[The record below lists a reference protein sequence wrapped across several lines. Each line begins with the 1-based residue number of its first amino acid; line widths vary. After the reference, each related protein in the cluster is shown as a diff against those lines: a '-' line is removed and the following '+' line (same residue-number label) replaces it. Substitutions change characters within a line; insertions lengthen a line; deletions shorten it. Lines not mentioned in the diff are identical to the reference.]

1 MRFGFDYLEE
11 IDPNEGSEISQIT
24 TTNGMYHKLV
34 DTKARND
41 ITTVRA
47 PKGVIRYGEVT
58 GVNIAKNSSFVE
70 SCKDYFKAIKER
82 GKYTKNPPTYEDIPL
97 MGVYTLSKTN
107 RAEHITPI
115 TVTFNAPNGTLQGGT
130 VFMPILAADEPFIL
144 IDNFTISGDNATHAI
159 TKKFFTMRT
168 T

>member
-11 IDPNEGSEISQIT
+11 IDPNEGTDISQIT
-24 TTNGMYHKLV
+24 TTDGMYHKLA
-34 DTKARND
+34 DTTARKD
-41 ITTVRA
+41 IATIRA

-58 GVNIAKNSSFVE
+58 GVNIAKNSSFVQ
-70 SCKDYFKAIKER
+70 SCKDYFKAIRER
-82 GKYTKNPPTYEDIPL
+82 GTYTHNPPTYEDIPL

-130 VFMPILAADEPFIL
+130 VFMPILAANEPFIL
-144 IDNFTISGDNATHAI
+144 IDNFTISGDNATHTI

-168 T
+168 E

>member
-1 MRFGFDYLEE
+1 MRLGFDFLEE
-11 IDPNEGSEISQIT
+11 IDENKGTDISQIT
-24 TTNGMYHKLV
+24 TTDGKYHKLA
-34 DTKARND
+34 DTTARND
-41 ITTVRA
+41 ITTIRA
-47 PKGVIRYGEVT
+47 PKGVIKYGEVT

-70 SCKDYFKAIKER
+70 SCNNYYNAIRER
-82 GKYTKNPPTYEDIPL
+82 GTYTHEPPTYEDIPL

-130 VFMPILAADEPFIL
+130 VYMPILAANEPFIL
-144 IDNFTISGDNATHAI
+144 IDNFTINGKNATHTI

-168 T
+168 E

>member
-1 MRFGFDYLEE
+1 MRFGFDFFEE
-11 IDPNEGSEISQIT
+11 IDENEGTNISQIT
-24 TTNGMYHKLV
+24 TTDGKYHKLA
-34 DTKARND
+34 DTTARND
-41 ITTVRA
+41 IATVRA

-58 GVNIAKNSSFVE
+58 GVNIAKNSSFVK
-70 SCKDYFKAIKER
+70 SCKDYFKAIRER
-82 GKYTKNPPTYEDIPL
+82 GTYTHEPPTYEDIPL

-115 TVTFNAPNGTLQGGT
+115 TVTFNAPNGILQGGT

-144 IDNFTISGDNATHAI
+144 IDNFTINGNNATHAI
-159 TKKFFTMRT
+159 TKKFFTMKT

>member
-1 MRFGFDYLEE
+1 MRLGFDFLEE
-11 IDPNEGSEISQIT
+11 VDPNEGTDISQIT
-24 TTNGMYHKLV
+24 TTNGLKHKLV
-34 DTKARND
+34 DTKARSD
-41 ITTVRA
+41 ITTIRA

-58 GVNIAKNSSFVE
+58 GTNIAKNSSFVE
-70 SCKDYFKAIKER
+70 SCKDYFKAIRER
-82 GKYTKNPPTYEDIPL
+82 GTYTHNPPTYEDIPL

-144 IDNFTISGDNATHAI
+144 IDNFTISGNNATHAI

-168 T
+168 Q

>member
-1 MRFGFDYLEE
+1 MRLGFDFLEE
-11 IDPNEGSEISQIT
+11 IDPNEGTEISQIT
-24 TTNGMYHKLV
+24 TTNGLKHKLV

-41 ITTVRA
+41 ITTIRA

-58 GVNIAKNSSFVE
+58 GTNIAKNSSFVE
-70 SCKDYFKAIKER
+70 SCKDYYKAIRER
-82 GKYTKNPPTYEDIPL
+82 GTYFHNPPTYEDIPL

-144 IDNFTISGDNATHAI
+144 IDNFTISGNNATHAI

-168 T
+168 N

>member
-1 MRFGFDYLEE
+1 MRLGFDFLEE
-11 IDPNEGSEISQIT
+11 IDPNEGTEISQIT
-24 TTNGMYHKLV
+24 TTNGLNHKLV

-41 ITTVRA
+41 ITTIKA

-58 GVNIAKNSSFVE
+58 GSNIAKNSSFVE
-70 SCKDYFKAIKER
+70 SCNDYYKAIRER
-82 GKYTKNPPTYEDIPL
+82 GNYTHNPPTYEDIPL

-144 IDNFTISGDNATHAI
+144 IDNFTISGNNATHAF

-168 T
+168 N

>member
-1 MRFGFDYLEE
+1 MRLGFDFLEE
-11 IDPNEGSEISQIT
+11 VDPNEGTDISQIT
-24 TTNGMYHKLV
+24 TTNGLKHKLV
-34 DTKARND
+34 DTKARSD
-41 ITTVRA
+41 ITTIRA

-58 GVNIAKNSSFVE
+58 GTNIAKNSSFVE
-70 SCKDYFKAIKER
+70 SCKDYFKAIRER
-82 GKYTKNPPTYEDIPL
+82 GTYTHNPPTYEDIPL

-144 IDNFTISGDNATHAI
+144 IDNFTISGNNATHAI
-159 TKKFFTMRT
+159 TKKFFTMKT
-168 T
+168 Q

>member
-1 MRFGFDYLEE
+1 
-11 IDPNEGSEISQIT
+11 
-24 TTNGMYHKLV
+24 
-34 DTKARND
+34 
-41 ITTVRA
+41 
-47 PKGVIRYGEVT
+47 
-58 GVNIAKNSSFVE
+58 
-70 SCKDYFKAIKER
+70 
-82 GKYTKNPPTYEDIPL
+82 

-144 IDNFTISGDNATHAI
+144 IDNFTISGNNATHAI

-168 T
+168 N

>member
-1 MRFGFDYLEE
+1 MRLGFDFLEE
-11 IDPNEGSEISQIT
+11 IDPEEGVSISQIT
-24 TTNGMYHKLV
+24 TTNGLKHKLV
-34 DTKARND
+34 DTKARSD
-41 ITTVRA
+41 ITTIRA

-58 GVNIAKNSSFVE
+58 GTNIAKNSSFVE
-70 SCKDYFKAIKER
+70 SCKDYYNAIRER
-82 GKYTKNPPTYEDIPL
+82 GNYFRNPPTYEDIPL

-130 VFMPILAADEPFIL
+130 VYMPILAADEPFIL
-144 IDNFTISGDNATHAI
+144 IDNFTISGNNATHAI

-168 T
+168 N

>member
-1 MRFGFDYLEE
+1 MRLGFDFLEE
-11 IDPNEGSEISQIT
+11 IDPNEGTDISQIT
-24 TTNGMYHKLV
+24 TTNGIKHKLV

-41 ITTVRA
+41 ITTIRA

-58 GVNIAKNSSFVE
+58 GTNIAKNSSFVE
-70 SCKDYFKAIKER
+70 SCKDYYKAIRER
-82 GKYTKNPPTYEDIPL
+82 GTYANKAPTYEDIPL

-144 IDNFTISGDNATHAI
+144 IDNFTISGNNATHTF

-168 T
+168 N

>member
-1 MRFGFDYLEE
+1 MRLGFDFLEE
-11 IDPNEGSEISQIT
+11 IDPNEGTVISQIT
-24 TTNGMYHKLV
+24 TTDGMYHKLA

-41 ITTVRA
+41 ITTIIA

-70 SCKDYFKAIKER
+70 SCNNYYKAIRER
-82 GKYTKNPPTYEDIPL
+82 GTYTHEPPTYEDIPL

-115 TVTFNAPNGTLQGGT
+115 TVTFNAPNGILQGGT
-130 VFMPILAADEPFIL
+130 VFMPILAANDPFIL
-144 IDNFTISGDNATHAI
+144 IDNFTISGENATHTF

-168 T
+168 E

>member
-1 MRFGFDYLEE
+1 MRLGFDFLEE
-11 IDPNEGSEISQIT
+11 IDPNEGTEISQIT
-24 TTNGMYHKLV
+24 TTNGLNHKLV

-41 ITTVRA
+41 IATVRA

-58 GVNIAKNSSFVE
+58 GSNIAKNSSFVE
-70 SCKDYFKAIKER
+70 SCKDYFKAIRER
-82 GKYTKNPPTYEDIPL
+82 GTYTHNPPTYEDIPL

-130 VFMPILAADEPFIL
+130 VFMPVLAADEPFIL
-144 IDNFTISGDNATHAI
+144 IDNFTISGNNATHAI

-168 T
+168 Q

>member
-1 MRFGFDYLEE
+1 MRLGFDFLEE
-11 IDPNEGSEISQIT
+11 IDPNEGTEISKIT
-24 TTNGMYHKLV
+24 TTDGFNHKLV

-41 ITTVRA
+41 ITTIRA

-58 GVNIAKNSSFVE
+58 GSNIAKNSSFVE
-70 SCKDYFKAIKER
+70 SCKNYYKAIRER
-82 GKYTKNPPTYEDIPL
+82 GNYTHNPPTYEDIPL

-107 RAEHITPI
+107 SAEHITPI

-144 IDNFTISGDNATHAI
+144 IDNFTINGNNATHTI

-168 T
+168 Q

>member
-1 MRFGFDYLEE
+1 MRFGFDFLEE
-11 IDPNEGSEISQIT
+11 IDPEEGVDISQIT
-24 TTNGMYHKLV
+24 TTDGMHHKLV

-41 ITTVRA
+41 ITTIRA

-58 GVNIAKNSSFVE
+58 GSNIAKNSSFAT
-70 SCKDYFKAIKER
+70 SCNDYYKAIRER
-82 GKYTKNPPTYEDIPL
+82 GTYTHNPPTYEDIPL

-144 IDNFTISGDNATHAI
+144 IDNFTISGNNATHAI

-168 T
+168 Q